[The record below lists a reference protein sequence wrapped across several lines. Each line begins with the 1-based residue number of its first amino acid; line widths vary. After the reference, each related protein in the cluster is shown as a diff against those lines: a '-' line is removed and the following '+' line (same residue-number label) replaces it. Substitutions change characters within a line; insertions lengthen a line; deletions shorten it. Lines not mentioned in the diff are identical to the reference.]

1 MWAQGVHA
9 VIRAILHQ
17 SEVCVVSRVG
27 RQSAAQETTA
37 GGQKW
42 QGRDGWEAGAAE
54 GAEARLQELAS
65 SQRMTGQKLLISRL
79 LAVGHSI
86 SCSDS

>member
-54 GAEARLQELAS
+54 GAEAKQKAPG
-65 SQRMTGQKLLISRL
+65 TGFIPEDDWAEIVNK
-79 LAVGHSI
+79 
-86 SCSDS
+86 